1 MLANFSYIYLL
12 ISSIYLLSKM
22 TIFSLNETAYAK
34 HIAKFL
40 NYPKPELAARI
51 GLIFESLLW
60 PFAMIKKEP

>member
-1 MLANFSYIYLL
+1 
-12 ISSIYLLSKM
+12 M
-22 TIFSLNETAYAK
+22 TIFSLNGTAYTK